1 MRQTFED
8 KLALLTLL
16 TLTGAATAGA
26 RFSLASTA
34 DGLGSS
40 AFEFSAPALPPQ
52 PAVDCLTRAAS
63 PGMYG
68 RAGYYGYYGGCTGG
82 YYGSNCYPVAP
93 SLSSG
98 NAPVPAT
105 ATGSPGEALSPAASP
120 DAAPAASPAAS
131 TDTKA
136 PAPAPSSP
144 SRDGGLGASPNPPPP
159 ASFSC
164 RGVAY
169 DGYLSACTLFLDA
182 SGDGQ
187 LQDGELSATIVNGS
201 FALTG
206 LASVSQLAPLYV
218 VPAERIRARVRAGST
233 SVCHD
238 IATLLPQDLPLAAP
252 RPDSCNASLVVSP
265 LTTLLALAP
274 EGSGLSEASLKAAL
288 GLPSNW
294 SLLTTDALKAA
305 VQGSAA
311 AKQVLSVE
319 LQLKQ
324 AVASGAGLL
333 AAPGSSAV
341 YKVLARRMFRE
352 FASRISGRA
361 AQASAAPGRRLAQS
375 APGFSFSNTTLLQ
388 ELLTAVQTLASA
400 DPAISGQLA
409 NITNVTAVVQATANA
424 IAALNEVVAS
434 APSVE
439 FMQKAMVVAQTLL
452 VDQVQ
457 ALANGTL
464 STEQF
469 QAATSASAVT
479 EQIQQ
484 ATLPGVMLA
493 DQEGSPV
500 DPLPAE
506 GTNDNKKASTRLGL
520 GLGLGLGLPVLAL
533 AAWAAAALRSNARSN
548 VRSNAR
554 QGARASLDDVFIRQA
569 SSEAAPH
576 VPYRPALASAPSLPV
591 SEAALLGGRSAAG
604 SPGSTW
610 VPA

>member
-1 MRQTFED
+1 MEAPTP
-8 KLALLTLL
+8 
-16 TLTGAATAGA
+16 
-26 RFSLASTA
+26 SPS
-34 DGLGSS
+34 
-40 AFEFSAPALPPQ
+40 PALSSPSPPPPSPPPPPPSPPPPPPSPSPSPPRPSPPQ
-52 PAVDCLTRAAS
+52 PR
-63 PGMYG
+63 
-68 RAGYYGYYGGCTGG
+68 
-82 YYGSNCYPVAP
+82 P
-93 SLSSG
+93 S
-98 NAPVPAT
+98 
-105 ATGSPGEALSPAASP
+105 
-120 DAAPAASPAAS
+120 
-131 TDTKA
+131 
-136 PAPAPSSP
+136 
-144 SRDGGLGASPNPPPP
+144 PPPP
-159 ASFSC
+159 TREGGAGSPPSPPPPTITC
-164 RGVAY
+164 SGVAY

-201 FALTG
+201 FALSG

-218 VPAERIRARVRAGST
+218 VPAERSKARVRAGST

-484 ATLPGVMLA
+484 ATLPGVLLA
-493 DQEGSPV
+493 QSDPSASDGGS
-500 DPLPAE
+500 
-506 GTNDNKKASTRLGL
+506 DNSKALAIGL
-520 GLGLGLGLPVLAL
+520 GVGLGVGIPVLVA
-533 AAWAAAALRSNARSN
+533 AAWATRVMLRRRTVAR
-548 VRSNAR
+548 V
-554 QGARASLDDVFIRQA
+554 
-569 SSEAAPH
+569 SSDE
-576 VPYRPALASAPSLPV
+576 VPPV
-591 SEAALLGGRSAAG
+591 
-604 SPGSTW
+604 
-610 VPA
+610 V